1 MKAYKFE
8 IVGFDP
14 NGDCDL
20 DGMIYG
26 LKNQKYFCSSIISV
40 QSTEIGEWDDDH
52 PLNNRRKEKDFVE
65 NAVWEPELIW

>member
-14 NGDCDL
+14 NGDYDL
-20 DGMIYG
+20 GDMIYELEDQEYG
-26 LKNQKYFCSSIISV
+26 TYSIISV

-52 PLNNRRKEKDFVE
+52 PLNNGNKQKNFVE
-65 NAVWEPELIW
+65 NAVWEPETI